1 MHVRDLRI
9 QTLDLVVVGALLVA
23 AELAVAFGSAD
34 GPAAALYA
42 FPLAWTLPFLL
53 HRSLPSVAA
62 LTMLGALALESFVA
76 QEATE
81 SQVALVA
88 VVLAFWTAGTVPDR
102 GRAIAI
108 GIAGVLLGC
117 VVVARNPGPTG
128 ASEVAFVAIVSVLP
142 FAAGMLLRSR
152 ERHTDELRRR
162 AVELEHER
170 EERARV
176 AVEEE
181 RARIA
186 RELHDVVGHAVG
198 VMTVQ
203 AGAARLLL
211 DSEPDRARQ
220 SLLAVEAAGRQ
231 ALAEMRR
238 LLAVLRTDGES
249 HELVPQPGLSDL
261 PELVRQVR
269 DAGLPVD
276 LVVDGQAASLSP
288 GLDLAAYRIVQ
299 EALTNV
305 RKHAGDAATH
315 VQVRYVLDRLELAVE
330 NEGPALGP
338 GAPENGHGLVGMRE
352 RVALYG
358 GEVEAGPRAEGGF
371 AVRIRFP
378 VVQEAQ

>member
-1 MHVRDLRI
+1 VHVRDLRI
-9 QTLDLVVVGALLVA
+9 QLLDLVVVGALLVA

-34 GPAAALYA
+34 GSAVARYA

-53 HRSLPSVAA
+53 HRRFPSVAA
-62 LTMLGALALESFVA
+62 LAMLAALALESFVA

-117 VVVARNPGPTG
+117 VVVTQNPGPTG
-128 ASEVAFVAIVSVLP
+128 ASEIAFIVIVSLLP

-152 ERHTDELRRR
+152 ERHADALRRH
-162 AVELEHER
+162 ANELEHRR
-170 EERARV
+170 EERERA

-203 AGAARLLL
+203 AGAARMLL

-231 ALAEMRR
+231 ALSEMRR
-238 LLAVLRTDGES
+238 LLSVLRTDGES
-249 HELVPQPGLSDL
+249 PELGPKPGLADL
-261 PELVRQVR
+261 PDLVRQVR

-276 LVVDGQAASLSP
+276 LVVEGQAASISP

-305 RKHAGDAATH
+305 RKHAGDAATQ
-315 VQVRYVLDRLELAVE
+315 VQLRYVPDRLELAVE
-330 NEGPALGP
+330 NEGPPLRP
-338 GAPENGHGLVGMRE
+338 GAAENGHGLVGMRE

-358 GEVEAGPRAEGGF
+358 GEVEAGPRPEGGF
-371 AVRIRFP
+371 AIRIRFP
-378 VVQEAQ
+378 VAQEAP